1 MRMSKVK
8 VKFNQDFIQILKIYA
23 RIGKRSNETNKSFV
37 LIKDTSMKVSDS
49 YRTVASVF
57 KYETL
62 GLPQPIA
69 LYDANKLLKI
79 ISKFGYEKEYT
90 LDFKADSHIKLS
102 VGRSK
107 FTLSTVEYEEAEE
120 PDVDN
125 DCGIISDEKFDKII
139 TLCEDN
145 SIAKFTLTN
154 DDIVRIKVAQDIIN
168 VKNKFTF
175 KNSEDE
181 LVATLLEQ
189 ANQSDADSSK
199 VSINNDITKNE
210 IEENSYTYEV
220 PLNIF
225 KSNEDYDVIIS
236 DDKMNNLIV
245 LKGKEIPIEYFVSK
259 DVSNELL
266 TDDDNEEIDEYEF
279 FEEL

>member
-1 MRMSKVK
+1 MSKVK

-49 YRTVASVF
+49 YRTIASVF